1 MLVESEDFSSLKI
14 FGSPA
19 EAICLLFFGKQI
31 IRRPESEDAKWK
43 MVGHKRIGD
52 ETAETTAEKTMPKR
66 QLDNENSLKHFLMDI
81 VRSKT
86 HILNLFCLEKIA
98 GSEIKYLRRKMKFHV
113 FSRRK
118 SGIRNESWSK

>member
-1 MLVESEDFSSLKI
+1 MFVESKSFLSLKT

-31 IRRPESEDAKWK
+31 IRRPKESEDAEWK

-86 HILNLFCLEKIA
+86 HILNLFLSWKNCLPAKLNI
-98 GSEIKYLRRKMKFHV
+98 
-113 FSRRK
+113 
-118 SGIRNESWSK
+118 